1 MLIHGADAMG
11 GSSDPDGD
19 RGFGRVRLES
29 AMPFDGEDVWA
40 LYIEDYDGT
49 TTGTGTVRGFICFYV
64 CCFSCDYVLFLS
76 LSSSTFM
83 YLSIALNFVLG
94 HFVFFSRKV
103 FLYFLCNCLVVF
115 FAFCVVGHGSR

>member
-40 LYIEDYDGT
+40 LYVEDYDGT
-49 TTGTGTVRGFICFYV
+49 TTGTGTVRDFFFFVILYNC
-64 CCFSCDYVLFLS
+64 LFL
-76 LSSSTFM
+76 
-83 YLSIALNFVLG
+83 I
-94 HFVFFSRKV
+94 
-103 FLYFLCNCLVVF
+103 VVF
-115 FAFCVVGHGSR
+115 FFCVLCCGAWQSLAGWSEGVFQYFSPGVVVEVDSRARRRRGNAEGVPE